1 MFGIKKSFCEMKL
14 FNTNLDIKTKHCSV
28 SEWLVGAISILQPRV
43 MISKFIVAYRHVV
56 YLFYD

>member
-1 MFGIKKSFCEMKL
+1 MKL

>member
-1 MFGIKKSFCEMKL
+1 MKL
-14 FNTNLDIKTKHCSV
+14 FNTNLDIKPKHRAISV